1 MCTSGDGSWNW
12 KWIKSDSKS
21 GDMATA
27 WEQGIEYNAHT
38 ERSNKWKRLGVQT
51 LARVL
56 YIEKEKQA
64 SKQTNKQNKTRQRK
78 NKNKKAA
85 RLHQRE
91 SLFLR
96 QKILT
101 RNKLAKSHLNRSEA
115 EANRQHN
122 EWIIIPA
129 WKNNRN
135 KFHWMLIL
143 RPETRTKSQTQQQ
156 SLSWLW
162 ACNHA
167 ANSIQHRWA

>member
-1 MCTSGDGSWNW
+1 
-12 KWIKSDSKS
+12 
-21 GDMATA
+21 MATA

-129 WKNNRN
+129 
-135 KFHWMLIL
+135 
-143 RPETRTKSQTQQQ
+143 
-156 SLSWLW
+156 
-162 ACNHA
+162 
-167 ANSIQHRWA
+167 